1 MDRRNFSNLGN
12 EIKDIVQNAV
22 NTMNFRQ
29 LNKDIENT
37 VRDALEEVKSALDAN
52 YRDRQNSN
60 RYNRQWSGADQND
73 EQTRRPN
80 GGKEHFYNRKN
91 NPRPHPH
98 CADHNPK
105 EPRQH
110 GRKNTCFPNVPVG
123 RVFGILLTVF
133 GGIGI
138 GLTGIAVFVFA
149 FIGEL
154 TGKLNFFGTIA
165 LGLLP
170 LLCASIFMTA
180 KGTKI
185 RKRLQRFRRYLGIFQ
200 NRSYYTIKELSA
212 NIGLSKKFILRDL
225 RKMISLGMFP
235 EGHIDEEE
243 TCLMLNRESYQQYL
257 ELQKN
262 IRMKNFEE
270 QEKNWRNEKQTNGQK
285 ESQNSAADKPME
297 TNLKNAIENGRACI
311 RQIREANDAI
321 PGENISR
328 KLDRLE
334 EVTSK
339 IFKYVELHPDQ
350 LPEIQKFMDYY
361 LPTTLK
367 LVSAYREF
375 DNQSVQGE
383 NIGGVKN
390 EIETT
395 LDTINYAFERLLDS
409 LFEDAAMD
417 VSTDISVLETMLAQE
432 GLTREDFKSN

>member
-1 MDRRNFSNLGN
+1 MDRRNFSDLGN

-37 VRDALEEVKSALDAN
+37 VKDALEEAKSALGTGYGN
-52 YRDRQNSN
+52 RQGQNGS
-60 RYNRQWSGADQND
+60 RYNRQWRRREPNYEQSGRQNRSRG
-73 EQTRRPN
+73 QQGNSQAPPYAA
-80 GGKEHFYNRKN
+80 GY
-91 NPRPHPH
+91 
-98 CADHNPK
+98 NPK
-105 EPRQH
+105 ESLQQYN
-110 GRKNTCFPNVPVG
+110 KEKTSFPYVPVG
-123 RVFGILLTVF
+123 RISGILLTIF
-133 GGIGI
+133 GSIGA
-138 GLTGIAVFVFA
+138 GLTGIAVFVLA
-149 FIGEL
+149 LIGQL
-154 TGKLNFFGTIA
+154 SGRLDFFGTIA
-165 LGLLP
+165 LSLLP
-170 LLCASIFMTA
+170 LFCASILMTA

-185 RKRLQRFRRYLGIFQ
+185 RKRIRRFRRYLGIFR
-200 NRSYYTIKELSA
+200 NRGYYTVKELSA
-212 NIGLSKKFILRDL
+212 NVGLSKKYVLKDL

-235 EGHIDEEE
+235 EGRIDEQE

-270 QEKNWRNEKQTNGQK
+270 QDKNRRDEDQANNQEG
-285 ESQNSAADKPME
+285 SQNSAAGSSME
-297 TNLKNAIENGRACI
+297 TELRNVVENGRAYI

-321 PGENISR
+321 SGEDISR

-334 EVTSK
+334 EVTGK
-339 IFKYVELHPDQ
+339 IFRYVELHPGQ
-350 LPEIQKFMDYY
+350 LPEIQKFMEYY

-383 NIGGVKN
+383 NITGAKN
-390 EIETT
+390 EIEAT

-417 VSTDISVLETMLAQE
+417 VSTDISVLETILAQE
-432 GLTREDFKSN
+432 GLTKEDFKSN